1 MFKRKSNA
9 AEAAPTAPATYGMM
23 AEFSG
28 TDEIIA
34 AAESVRAA
42 GYTLVEAYTHIPV
55 HGLDDALGHKPT
67 RLPWLVLA
75 GGLTGATGLFSFMC
89 WVNLVDYPLNIGGR
103 PLFSWPAFVPITFE
117 GMVLFSAFAAVFGLI
132 LICGFP
138 LPYHPVFNAPGFERA
153 SISGFFLCIEAKDP
167 QYDAANA
174 SSLLTKLGATAVHE
188 FSE

>member
-75 GGLTGATGLFSFMC
+75 GGITAVYGGAITEPLKILTCLGFAFMVSWQLTLAC
-89 WVNLVDYPLNIGGR
+89 LTLAPLVGFLMVWLNRRIRNVSKNILARSKTLTQSVIGI
-103 PLFSWPAFVPITFE
+103 L
-117 GMVLFSAFAAVFGLI
+117 VFG
-132 LICGFP
+132 G
-138 LPYHPVFNAPGFERA
+138 G
-153 SISGFFLCIEAKDP
+153 K
-167 QYDAANA
+167 
-174 SSLLTKLGATAVHE
+174 TA
-188 FSE
+188 